1 MKILLISDLPP
12 CSNHTAGLLIDS
24 LCDYILSQ
32 GHELSAFIVKADT
45 VRVEIPQDKLE
56 RITFDIT
63 RKPREDCGKTSFKGL
78 GSLAGD
84 FSANV
89 KHIPK
94 IKRKITAFAK
104 ERNIDAIWGV
114 VQGQTMT
121 KLIRPIAKRCGVP
134 YIVQVFDPINW
145 WFQSQRV
152 DSFTSSYVMK
162 EYKRMLSQATCF
174 LGASP
179 YMAEDYLKE
188 FGCREAVSIMMPFD
202 YSGEMIHDWENTNP
216 ALKKRDTF
224 IIVLSGQLYARST
237 IAVLLKALAEMN
249 WEYKGK
255 RIIFR
260 IYGANI
266 FFDKSGPVYIEYR
279 GWIPQKQ
286 LLEELEEADLLY
298 CPYRFDD
305 KFEETARYSFP
316 GKLST
321 YMNTSTPLLVH
332 SPAYSSI
339 SRFIKKYESGYVLES
354 VEKDDIIEML
364 KRIIDDGGNLDMV
377 RKANQTAKEHLSSDA
392 MHKNFEYALNTLGMK
407 DHKGSRE

>member
-24 LCDYILSQ
+24 LCNYILSQ

-56 RITFDIT
+56 RVTFDIT
-63 RKPREDCGKTSFKGL
+63 RKPREDCGRTSFGTI
-78 GSLAGD
+78 GAVAGE
-84 FSANV
+84 FWANI
-89 KHIPK
+89 KYIPR

-104 ERNIDAIWGV
+104 EREIDAIWGV

-121 KLIRPIAKRCGVP
+121 KLIRPIAGRCGVP
-134 YIVQVFDPINW
+134 YIVQIFDPIIW
-145 WFQSQRV
+145 WFQSHKV
-152 DSFTSSYVMK
+152 DSFTQNCVMR
-162 EYKRMLSQATCF
+162 EYGRMLSHATCF
-174 LGASP
+174 IGASP
-179 YMAEDYLKE
+179 YMTEDYMKE
-188 FGCREAVSIMMPFD
+188 FGCKTAVPIMMPFD
-202 YSGEMIHDWENTNP
+202 YSGKRFCDGEDKDSVPKN
-216 ALKKRDTF
+216 RDTF

-237 IAVLLKALAEMN
+237 IAVLLKALTEMN

-260 IYGANI
+260 IYGADI
-266 FFDKSGPVYIEYR
+266 FFDKSGPVYMEYR

-305 KFEETARYSFP
+305 KFEKTARYSFP

-354 VEKDDIIEML
+354 VEKDDMIEML
-364 KRIIDDGGNLDMV
+364 KRIIKDGGNPNMV
-377 RKANQTAKEHLSSDA
+377 RKANQTAKEQLSTGA
-392 MHKNFEYALNTLGMK
+392 MHKNFEYALNTLGI
-407 DHKGSRE
+407 KGSENE

>member
-24 LCDYILSQ
+24 LCNYILSQ

-63 RKPREDCGKTSFKGL
+63 RKPREDCGRTSFGTI

-84 FSANV
+84 FYANI
-89 KHIPK
+89 KYIPR

-104 ERNIDAIWGV
+104 ERKIDAIWGV

-121 KLIRPIAKRCGVP
+121 KLIRPIAGRCGVP
-134 YIVQVFDPINW
+134 YIVQIFDPIIW
-145 WFQSQRV
+145 WFQSHRV
-152 DSFTSSYVMK
+152 DPFTRSYVMR
-162 EYKRMLSQATCF
+162 EYKKMLSQATCF
-174 LGASP
+174 IGASP
-179 YMAEDYLKE
+179 YMAEDYAKK
-188 FGCREAVSIMMPFD
+188 FKCREAVSIMMPFD
-202 YSGEMIHDWENTNP
+202 YSGEMIHNRRNSDSV
-216 ALKKRDTF
+216 LKKRDTF
-224 IIVLSGQLYARST
+224 IIALSGQLYARST

-260 IYGANI
+260 IYGADI
-266 FFDKSGPVYIEYR
+266 FFDKSGPVYMEYR

-332 SPAYSSI
+332 SPVYSSI
-339 SRFIKKYESGYVLES
+339 SKFIKEYESGYVLES
-354 VEKDDIIEML
+354 VEKDDMIEML
-364 KRIIDDGGNLDMV
+364 KRIINDGENLDMV
-377 RKANQTAKEHLSSDA
+377 KKANQTARGKLSTAA
-392 MHKNFEYALNTLGMK
+392 MHKNFEYALNTLDIKGIK
-407 DHKGSRE
+407 DE